1 MKKHFIFLI
10 AISLFS
16 WVYSYSTESTTIG
29 SGSIINTWIWEK
41 SVGGGDNPYTVTPK
55 TIGFTK
61 KVVFTPEGKI
71 VTYKN
76 NVEIR
81 VSNYQIEKGLGFLDQ
96 AEHDLITFEGKTY
109 IIENLDNQ
117 NLTIVSNNA
126 NAVRTIYKR

>member
-10 AISLFS
+10 VFCLFS
-16 WVYSYSTESTTIG
+16 SAYSLESTTVG
-29 SGSIINTWIWEK
+29 SGSIVNTWIWEK
-41 SVGGGDNPYTVTPK
+41 SIGGGSNPYTATPK

-61 KVVFTPEGKI
+61 KVVFTPEGKVI
-71 VTYKN
+71 TYKN
-76 NVEIR
+76 NIEIR
-81 VSNYQIEKGLGFLDQ
+81 VSNYQIAKGTGFSDQ

-126 NAVRTIYKR
+126 DAVRTIYKR